1 MPYLPLWVPKGGEHF
16 NIFNLTLSASGHFS
30 VLFSCRSKP
39 ATFCGCVYLWL
50 LWRVGYANT
59 QVASYS
65 KKRVSWKYTSAVF
78 LLSRGWKFTSF
89 SFRLWKQNNNCLL
102 IQLRVSVLVLVRS
115 RCRKNTGILHQAI
128 LTINVVYFY
137 YLLCIGTIVSSFFFH
152 MCSIRTVQHTLFWVS
167 LKLLLHHRFVIF

>member
-1 MPYLPLWVPKGGEHF
+1 MRTRRSPHIRKKGLAE
-16 NIFNLTLSASGHFS
+16 NI
-30 VLFSCRSKP
+30 RP
-39 ATFCGCVYLWL
+39 
-50 LWRVGYANT
+50 
-59 QVASYS
+59 
-65 KKRVSWKYTSAVF
+65 SAVF

-137 YLLCIGTIVSSFFFH
+137 YLLCIGTIVSSFFFI
-152 MCSIRTVQHTLFWVS
+152 CALSERCNILFFGYLSNFCCITALLFFKNNNLLGS
-167 LKLLLHHRFVIF
+167 LGFQNRLHSLTSGWL